1 MKNKPITGEEL
12 MARLNADPAYR
23 ARQEAED
30 TEIARKVRERERAEG
45 PIVEELAVAG
55 IHVRSVWDLVTT
67 RKTPAA
73 ALPVLLAHLQ
83 KHYAPAIREGIARA
97 LAVRE
102 SRFAWNTLAE
112 FFKKEQEPRV
122 HEALAIAVAE
132 SADNSVLDDI
142 IELVQDRSNGDD
154 RVHLLGALK
163 RSKDSKAL
171 TAILSLAKDPA
182 LEYEVNK
189 YLRAREKRAHHDRRR
204 DHK

>member
-30 TEIARKVRERERAEG
+30 AEIARRVRERERAEG
-45 PIVEELAVAG
+45 PIVEALALAG
-55 IHVRSVWDLVTT
+55 IQVRSVWDLVNVRT
-67 RKTPAA
+67 TPAA

-83 KHYAPAIREGIARA
+83 KQYAPAIREGIARA
-97 LAVRE
+97 LAVRD

-112 FFKKEQEPRV
+112 LFKKEQEPRV
-122 HEALAIAVAE
+122 REALAIAVAE
-132 SADNSVLDDI
+132 SADNSVLDGV
-142 IELVQDRSNGDD
+142 IELIQDRSNGDD

-163 RSKDSKAL
+163 RSKDSRAIS
-171 TAILSLAKDPA
+171 AILSLANDPA

-189 YLRAREKRAHHDRRR
+189 YLRAKEKREHRDRRR
-204 DHK
+204 DHN